1 MKGFFVS
8 YIQIHKNSIMRTII
22 FSLFLFLGAIAHAQQ
37 DSLKISVSEIF
48 KDEKYKTTLLFAKED
63 ANGDI
68 FTVRNYYSSLS
79 NPKGYYIEHYSK
91 DLKLLKRTSVEV
103 NRNEIKGLYLTENS
117 VVLLQFQY
125 NYKAKEYAFATLTS
139 SKEDF
144 NFSEKEIYALDR
156 TRLNK
161 YDHFGIR
168 SEPEYNLHFQNNLG
182 DIVESENGE
191 YIALNLFTKTK
202 EGDALL
208 VIAFNKKFEKIYEYE
223 FENLI
228 SLKEGGNNKLQL
240 EYLNMVMDNQG
251 KGYFLGRVF
260 NNGDVILEKKD
271 APNYYFILFSADAVS
286 KKQQLIS
293 IESNNIIR
301 SLQLVNT
308 TDKLAAVGLYTDPST
323 TGFFD
328 NYMGYSGVVRLNL
341 DPKTLGKSSE
351 SFQPFSEE
359 FMTEKYGKVKEKI
372 KSFLSYR
379 STFMLEN
386 GDIIINAEE
395 FEIYIADK
403 NAGANR
409 IYKDIIS
416 CRINSNGEIVWAKN
430 INKKQNAWSLHNV
443 PFLSYS
449 STTKNNVSYY
459 FVNAASD
466 LKILENKEIEFKEG
480 PRLYL
485 LKMYETG
492 AFRYEKILYPHIY
505 NAHLGLRFGVL
516 LNAADLL
523 VQAESN
529 KKPMLVKLSF

>member
-1 MKGFFVS
+1 MKNV
-8 YIQIHKNSIMRTII
+8 I
-22 FSLFLFLGAIAHAQQ
+22 FLFCLLLGIIGHAQL
-37 DSLKISVSEIF
+37 DSLKISASEIF

-63 ANGDI
+63 TNGDI
-68 FTVRNYYSSLS
+68 FTVRNYYSSIS

-91 DLKLLKRTSVEV
+91 DLKLLKRTTFEV
-103 NRNEIKGLYLTENS
+103 NRNEIKGVFLTADS

-125 NYKAKEYAFATLTS
+125 NYKEKKYAFATLTS

-168 SEPEYNLHFQNNLG
+168 SEPEYSLHYQNNLG
-182 DIVESENGE
+182 DFVESENGE
-191 YIALNLFTKTK
+191 FIALNLFTKTK

-208 VIAFNKKFEKIYEYE
+208 VITFNKNFEKIYEYE

-228 SLKEGGNNKLQL
+228 ALTESPTKKLQL
-240 EYLNMVMDNQG
+240 EYLNMVMDNEG
-251 KGYFLGRVF
+251 TVYFLGRVF
-260 NNGDVILEKKD
+260 NNGDIILEKKN

-301 SLQLVNT
+301 SLQLVNKVE
-308 TDKLAAVGLYTDPST
+308 KLAAVGLYIDPST
-323 TGFFD
+323 TGSFD
-328 NYMGYSGVVRLNL
+328 NYLGYSGVVRFNI
-341 DPKTLGKSSE
+341 DPKSLATSTE
-351 SFQPFSEE
+351 SFRPFSEE
-359 FMTEKYGKVKEKI
+359 FMVEKYGKVKEKL

-386 GDIIINAEE
+386 GDVIINAEE

-416 CRINSNGEIVWAKN
+416 CRINSNGELVWAKN
-430 INKKQNAWSLHNV
+430 INKKQSAWSPHNI
-443 PFLSYS
+443 PFLSYA
-449 STTKNNVSYY
+449 STTKNNVFYY

-466 LKILENKEIEFKEG
+466 LKILKNNEIEFKEG
-480 PRLYL
+480 PKLYL

-492 AFRYEKILYPHIY
+492 AFRYDKILFPDIY

-516 LNAADLL
+516 LNESDIL

-529 KKPMLVKLSF
+529 DKPMMVKLYF

>member
-1 MKGFFVS
+1 M
-8 YIQIHKNSIMRTII
+8 KNSIFLLCLIFGTIV
-22 FSLFLFLGAIAHAQQ
+22 HAQK
-37 DSLKISVSEIF
+37 DTLKVSVSEIF
-48 KDEKYKTTLLFAKED
+48 NDEKYKTSLLFAKED
-63 ANGDI
+63 SNGDI
-68 FTVRNYYSSLS
+68 FTVRNYYSSIS

-91 DLKLLKRTSVEV
+91 ELKLLKRTTVEV
-103 NRNEIKGLYLTENS
+103 KQNEIKGLFLTGDS

-125 NYKAKEYAFATLTS
+125 NYKAKKYAFATLTS

-168 SEPEYNLHFQNNLG
+168 SEPEYNLHHNFNFG

-191 YIALNLFTKTK
+191 FLALNLFTKTK

-208 VIAFNKKFEKIYEYE
+208 VIAFTKKFEKIYEYE
-223 FENLI
+223 YENLI
-228 SLKEGGNNKLQL
+228 SLKETAYKNLQL
-240 EYLNMVMDNQG
+240 EYLNMVMDNHG
-251 KGYFLGRVF
+251 KIYFLGRVF
-260 NNGDVILEKKD
+260 NNTTIILEKKD
-271 APNYYFILFSADAVS
+271 APNYYFILFTADTDS

-293 IESNNIIR
+293 IESNNIIA
-301 SLQLVNT
+301 SLQLVNKE
-308 TDKLAAVGLYTDPST
+308 DKLAAVGLYTVPST

-328 NYMGYSGVVRLNL
+328 NYVGYSGVVRFNL
-341 DPKTLGKSSE
+341 DPKSLVTLSE

-359 FMTEKYGKVKEKI
+359 FMMQKYGKVKEKI
-372 KSFLSYR
+372 KSFISYR

-386 GDIIINAEE
+386 GDVIINAEE

-416 CRINSNGEIVWAKN
+416 CRISNDGALLWAKN
-430 INKKQNAWSLHNV
+430 INKKQNAWSLNNI
-443 PFLSYS
+443 PFLSYA
-449 STTKNNVSYY
+449 STVKNNISYY

-466 LKILENKEIEFKEG
+466 LKPLKNNEIEFKEG

-485 LKMYETG
+485 LKVSETG
-492 AFRYEKILYPHIY
+492 EFSYNKVLFPHIY

-516 LNAADLL
+516 LNESDIL
-523 VQAESN
+523 VEAESN
-529 KKPMLVKLSF
+529 DKPMMVKLAF